1 MHGGRLLAAKQVHA
15 FHQIVLVC
23 VMVVIHHA
31 AFAREPARMIVEEG
45 LVRVLP
51 LPIENDASVHFGDE
65 SVTQME
71 ALFLEELFFESR
83 SFVNLKLGNG
93 RCVARIAV
101 HH

>member
-1 MHGGRLLAAKQVHA
+1 MV
-15 FHQIVLVC
+15 
-23 VMVVIHHA
+23 VVIHHA
-31 AFAREPARMIVEEG
+31 ALASKTAWVIIKKSF
-45 LVRVLP
+45 VLLLLFP
-51 LPIENDASVHFGDE
+51 FENDASVHFCDE